1 MASSGGAASAK
12 QPSGGGRIFIIL
24 GAVAGFAGLGLLAW
38 YIHNLPLKSHLH
50 PMATHY
56 AKQDRLRRSGTQIP
70 AGPRRI
76 AWR

>member
-38 YIHNLPLKSHLH
+38 
-50 PMATHY
+50 
-56 AKQDRLRRSGTQIP
+56 
-70 AGPRRI
+70 
-76 AWR
+76 